1 MIGAE
6 KLVAQ
11 CRKGTGRFLQIA
23 GLVAA
28 GLSLGSLSLAP
39 AQAQVR
45 TQFRAHSG
53 VVNASGSSYQAGAI
67 GDVQDSFDSVFG
79 TEERAP
85 RTYSSD
91 FGKQLASVANASQG
105 RIGVAAVDLS
115 TGRMVDVLGNQRFPM
130 ASTSKIAIAAT
141 FLEGVDKGKWTLSSE
156 FPLMVPVPS
165 APFSSAVA
173 PVRAGTYMSARQLIE
188 LMITRSNNYAT
199 DALLKVVGG
208 PSAVNAWVRRTGID
222 EWHID
227 RDIATLVRDD
237 GAIDPAKV
245 VDKRDSATPIAVVE
259 LLSGIYQG
267 KWMSKQGRDVLLG
280 AMSRTV
286 TGKRRIRAGLPA
298 EVSVSHKTG
307 SLNNT
312 SSDIGIIETPDGRA
326 YAVAIYV
333 TGQGTRPNREARI
346 ASIARA
352 IYEGY
357 LAEGSSYRTAVR

>member
-1 MIGAE
+1 MIGADE
-6 KLVAQ
+6 LIAR
-11 CRKGTGRFLQIA
+11 CRKGTRRFLN
-23 GLVAA
+23 AA
-28 GLSLGSLSLAP
+28 GLLAGGVALAAVTALP

-45 TQFRAHSG
+45 TQVRA
-53 VVNASGSSYQAGAI
+53 QAGAI

-79 TEERAP
+79 TEQRAP

-91 FGKQLASVANASQG
+91 FGRQLATVAEASRG
-105 RIGVAAVDLS
+105 RIGVAAMDLA

-259 LLSGIYQG
+259 LLAGIYNG

-298 EVSVSHKTG
+298 EVVVSHKTG

-312 SSDIGIIETPDGRA
+312 SSDIGIIETPDGHA

-346 ASIARA
+346 ASIART
-352 IYEGY
+352 IYDGY
-357 LAEGSSYRTAVR
+357 LAEGSSYRTAAR